1 KEVPAG
7 TEVRGRQAPNELD
20 QLVHNLKG
28 SHEFKSAAPLS
39 RGEEKTAHRAPGYP
53 FFLSW
58 LEQAPLDLSPVDRT
72 VRWIQCGLGALTA
85 VLYFFFALRAFDCR
99 AVATLTGLFCAVHP
113 VWIVNTAEIND
124 GVATT

>member
-1 KEVPAG
+1 MADTRRLGTVELVLFLVVLLVAAGARAGYLYFCADKGQSEGPVQVQDAWPPVKEVPAG
-7 TEVRGRQAPNELD
+7 TEVRGRQAPTELD

-58 LEQAPLDLSPVDRT
+58 LGQSPV
-72 VRWIQCGLGALTA
+72 
-85 VLYFFFALRAFDCR
+85 
-99 AVATLTGLFCAVHP
+99 
-113 VWIVNTAEIND
+113 
-124 GVATT
+124 